1 MISLKINNIPVYV
14 EEGTTLLEAARSI
27 GIKVPTL
34 CHLKGISE
42 LGACRVCVVEVKGMN
57 SLVAACEYPAREGM
71 EVFTNTPRVLN
82 SRKTTI
88 ELILS
93 DHRKDCLSCE
103 RNTNCELQRLSH
115 KYDCDSHRF
124 AGAQREFV
132 YDDSTDYLIRDNSK
146 CILCRRCIAVCKR
159 QQGVG
164 VIGANERGFAT
175 HVACPFD
182 MELAHTPCVGC
193 GQCIN
198 VCPTG
203 ALQEK
208 EEITRV
214 QEALANPGKYVV
226 VGYAPSVRAALAE
239 TFDMP
244 VGTNCQGRIN
254 TALRYLGFDKVF
266 DVNCSADFTIME
278 EAHELVSRIRNGG
291 TLPMFTSCC
300 PGWINHIQKN
310 FPELLPNLS
319 SCKSP
324 QQMFGALIKHVFGKI
339 EGIDPRDLFVVTVMP
354 CTAKKGEKHR
364 TFTDGFADVDAVIT
378 TRELSSLCK
387 ENGILLN
394 ELPDSEPDRPFGE
407 YSGAGMIFG
416 ATGGVM
422 EAALRTAVTILEPDA
437 RLAPLEFTEVRG
449 LNGVKSA
456 GYTVDGKQIKVAVVN
471 GLNNVNAICE
481 AVKRGESDYQFI
493 EVMTCPGGCVMGG
506 GQPIRATIVKH
517 KAEIAAARAN
527 VLYAADKSMYTRRS
541 HNNASLAKIYADHI
555 GEPCGEQAHKLLHTH
570 YQALPKY
577 IKQ

>member
-1 MISLKINNIPVYV
+1 MISLKINNIPVCV
-14 EEGTTLLEAARSI
+14 EEGATLLEAARSI

-34 CHLKGISE
+34 CHLKNISE
-42 LGACRVCVVEVKGMN
+42 LGACRVCVVEVKGMHN
-57 SLVAACEYPAREGM
+57 LVAACEYPARDGM

-115 KYDCDSHRF
+115 KYDCDSHCFEGGTRD
-124 AGAQREFV
+124 FV
-132 YDDSTDYLIRDNSK
+132 FDDSTDYLIRDNSK
-146 CILCRRCIAVCKR
+146 CILCRRCIAVCQR

-182 MELAHTPCVGC
+182 MKLSNTPCVGC

-208 EEITRV
+208 PEILRV
-214 QEALANPGKYVV
+214 QQALANPDKYVV
-226 VGYAPSVRAALAE
+226 AGTAPSVRAAIAE
-239 TFDMP
+239 AFDMP
-244 VGTNCQGRIN
+244 MGINCQGKIN

-278 EAHELVSRIRNGG
+278 EANELVERVRDGG
-291 TLPMFTSCC
+291 KLPMFTSCC
-300 PGWINHIQKN
+300 PGWINHIERN
-310 FPELLPNLS
+310 YPELLDNLS
-319 SCKSP
+319 TCKSP
-324 QQMFGALIKHVFGKI
+324 QAMFGALVKNVFAKR
-339 EGIDPRDLFVVTVMP
+339 EGIDPSKLFVVTVMP
-354 CTAKKGEKHR
+354 CTAKKGEKNR
-364 TFTDGFADVDAVIT
+364 TFTDGLVDVDAVIT
-378 TRELSSLCK
+378 TRELAALLK

-394 ELPDSEPDRPFGE
+394 ELPDSETDRPFGE

-416 ATGGVM
+416 TTGGVM
-422 EAALRTAVTILEPDA
+422 EAALRTAVSVLDPEA
-437 RLAPLEFTEVRG
+437 RFSPLEFKEVRG
-449 LNGVKSA
+449 LDGVKEA
-456 GYTVDGKQIKVAVVN
+456 CYTVAGSTVKVAVVN
-471 GLNNVNAICE
+471 GLVNVNKVCDAIKAGKC
-481 AVKRGESDYQFI
+481 DYQFV

-517 KAEIAAARAN
+517 RAEVAAARAS
-527 VLYAADKSMYTRRS
+527 VLYTADKSMYTRRS
-541 HNNASLAKIYADHI
+541 HENASLQQVYAEYFGRPDS
-555 GEPCGEQAHKLLHTH
+555 EVAHRVLHTQ
-570 YQALPKY
+570 YAPKPKY
-577 IKQ
+577 VKE